1 MLAELKKK
9 KNQKITIKIALSK
22 TICIKQFSQQL
33 LSCSA
38 LNIQCRVSYYIDTN
52 CVPSIIL
59 IIYMTNKKK
68 LGERDRHIKEI
79 KKKKEKTN
87 SVN

>member
-9 KNQKITIKIALSK
+9 KLIQKITIKIALSK

-38 LNIQCRVSYYIDTN
+38 LNIQCRVSYYI
-52 CVPSIIL
+52 I
-59 IIYMTNKKK
+59 
-68 LGERDRHIKEI
+68 
-79 KKKKEKTN
+79 
-87 SVN
+87 